1 VHGRRFCHCGA
12 VDYADLRLG
21 LIQIREKAVAA
32 GRGAARRSPGTIATS
47 KCWSSISQED
57 AMGFFTKEIKTMDDL
72 FLHGLQ
78 DIYYAEQQITKA
90 LPKMIDKATN
100 RDLVAGLKMHL
111 EETNKQIERLDK
123 VFLKLDK
130 KPSGT
135 QCPAIDG
142 IIKEADELTGEVADK
157 GCSTLRSWRAA
168 RQSSI
173 TRFAD
178 TEP

>member
-1 VHGRRFCHCGA
+1 
-12 VDYADLRLG
+12 
-21 LIQIREKAVAA
+21 
-32 GRGAARRSPGTIATS
+32 
-47 KCWSSISQED
+47 
-57 AMGFFTKEIKTMDDL
+57 MGIFTQDIKTMDDL

-100 RDLVAGLKMHL
+100 RDLAAGLKAHL

-123 VFLKLDK
+123 VFQKLDQ

-142 IIKEADELTGEVADK
+142 VIKEADEVADK
-157 GCSTLRSWRAA
+157 AVLDAAIVAGAQAVEHYEICRYGTLIAWAEKLGHDDIVRFLTTSLNEEKAANTKLNTVALRKGVNTKASTAA
-168 RQSSI
+168 
-173 TRFAD
+173 
-178 TEP
+178 